1 MVGSTIVT
9 MAATGPLPTCV
20 MPPVLLEH
28 LVLRGSDSQ
37 RERALRTLSLDA
49 SLRSSRAQSALLRPT
64 KPRAVVAHARAGAQ
78 PARTVYDCRSSEDL
92 STAVVVR
99 TEGAPAT
106 GDAAADEA
114 YDGLGAT
121 FELYRQAY
129 GRDSIDDEGLPLNGF
144 VHYAKDYDNAFWD
157 GKEMVFGDGDG
168 EVFARFTVAIDV
180 IGHELTHGVTDDEAQ
195 LVYSQQSGA
204 LNESVSDVF
213 GSLVKQWSLGQTA
226 DEADWLIGQG
236 LLIGHPDMALRS
248 MAAPGTAY
256 DTPELGR
263 DSQPAH
269 MSDYVVTTADDGGV
283 HTNSGIPNK
292 AFHLAAT
299 AVGGKAWEG
308 AGRVWYDA
316 LRDPALPKTASFATF
331 ARTTLRAAE
340 ALGHRPG
347 STVHDAV
354 GDAWSSVGVL

>member
-1 MVGSTIVT
+1 MVGSTIVG
-9 MAATGPLPTCV
+9 MAVTGLLPTCV

-28 LVLRGSDSQ
+28 LVLRGTDSQ
-37 RERALRTLSLDA
+37 RRGALRTLSLDA
-49 SLRSSRAQSALLRPT
+49 SLRSSRAQSALLRPS
-64 KPRAVVAHARAGAQ
+64 KPRTVVAHARAGAQ
-78 PARTVYDCRSSEDL
+78 PSRTIFDCGSSEDL
-92 STAVVVR
+92 SAAVVVR
-99 TEGAPAT
+99 SEGAPAT

-121 FELYRQAY
+121 FDLFRQAF
-129 GRDSIDDEGLPLNGF
+129 GRDSIDDEGLPLRGF

-157 GKEMVFGDGDG
+157 GSQMVFGDGDG
-168 EVFARFTVAIDV
+168 EVFARFTIAIDV

-195 LVYSQQSGA
+195 LVYSKQSGA

-213 GSLVKQWSLGQTA
+213 GSLVKQWALGQTA
-226 DEADWLIGQG
+226 DEADWLIGKG
-236 LLIGHPDMALRS
+236 LLLDHPDMALRS

-269 MSDYVVTTADDGGV
+269 MDDYVVTTSDDGGV

-299 AVGGKAWEG
+299 AIGGKAWEV
-308 AGRVWYDA
+308 AGKVWYDA
-316 LRDPALPKTASFATF
+316 LRDPSLPKTSSFATF
-331 ARTTLRAAE
+331 AQTTLRAAE
-340 ALGHRPG
+340 ALGHRSG
-347 STVHDAV
+347 SPVHEAV
-354 GDAWSSVGVL
+354 GDAWSQVGVL

>member
-1 MVGSTIVT
+1 
-9 MAATGPLPTCV
+9 MAATGLPPTCV

-28 LVLRGSDSQ
+28 LVLRGTDSQ

-49 SLRSSRAQSALLRPT
+49 SLRSSRAQSALLRRGR
-64 KPRAVVAHARAGAQ
+64 PRAVIAHARAGAQ
-78 PARTVYDCRSSEDL
+78 ASRTIFDCAGSEDL
-92 STAVVVR
+92 SAAVVVR
-99 TEGAPAT
+99 AEGAPPT

-121 FELYRQAY
+121 FDLFHQVY
-129 GRDSIDDEGLPLNGF
+129 GRDSIDDEGLPLRGF
-144 VHYAKDYDNAFWD
+144 VHFGKSYDNAFWD
-157 GKEMVFGDGDG
+157 GRQMVFGDGDG
-168 EVFARFTVAIDV
+168 EVFARFTIAVDI
-180 IGHELTHGVTDDEAQ
+180 IGHELAHGVTDDEAQ

-213 GSLVKQWSLGQTA
+213 GSLVKQWALGQTA

-236 LLIGHPDMALRS
+236 LLVDHPDMALRS

-263 DSQPAH
+263 DAQPAH
-269 MSDYVVTTADDGGV
+269 MDDYVVTTADDGGV

-299 AVGGKAWEG
+299 AVGGDAWEV

-316 LRDPALPKTASFATF
+316 LRDPALPPTASFATF
-331 ARTTLRAAE
+331 AQTALRAAE
-340 ALGHRPG
+340 RLGHRPG

-354 GDAWSSVGVL
+354 GDAWSQVGVL